1 MSKPDSADGSRPSN
15 QGASI
20 EAPTP
25 LVNRLVFGVFA
36 LILAAAMVKVFT
48 WAIAKGGRPMPLAL
62 CLLFFGTAIIGLVLT
77 TFKADIRLRVHRIW
91 TPMWILFIAWG
102 WYFALV
108 IALPKSSDPADLLFR
123 RTAETPIWTT
133 GFGLMVAFTDTKAI
147 RRYAFWFIP
156 YCLIMLAEL
165 IALSVAVPI
174 AVVSEG
180 FHPAARQIND
190 WNDLLACYSGVLFGS
205 YIVAKARAQWPGWR
219 TAAKCVGIAVAAVVA
234 LFFLTQFI
242 GQRFP
247 ADSVIRQWLSPN

>member
-1 MSKPDSADGSRPSN
+1 MSKPDSPGSSRPA
-15 QGASI
+15 GEDASI
-20 EAPTP
+20 VPPTP
-25 LVNRLVFGVFA
+25 LANRLVFGMFA

-62 CLLFFGTAIIGLVLT
+62 WLLFFGTAIVGLVLT
-77 TFKADIRLRVHRIW
+77 TFKADIRLRVHPIW
-91 TPMWILFIAWG
+91 TPIWILFIAWG

-147 RRYAFWFIP
+147 RRYAYWFIP
-156 YCLIMLAEL
+156 YCLIMLAEF
-165 IALSVAVPI
+165 IPLSVAVPV
-174 AVVSEG
+174 AVVNEG
-180 FHPAARQIND
+180 FQPAARQIND
-190 WNDLLACYSGVLFGS
+190 WNDLFACYSGVLFGS
-205 YIVAKARAQWPGWR
+205 YVVGKARVQWPGWR
-219 TAAKCVGIAVAAVVA
+219 RAAKYAGIAVAAVVV